1 MGPRLLRPRR
11 HGWERDDES
20 LHCRRGGGEF
30 GSGSAMP
37 DRYVLPLIDSEHP
50 EVCLIPTA
58 GGDAGHALVFHEVHS
73 SYGCDQRG
81 LQGEPG
87 S

>member
-1 MGPRLLRPRR
+1 
-11 HGWERDDES
+11 
-20 LHCRRGGGEF
+20 
-30 GSGSAMP
+30 MP